1 MIFDPR
7 QLIHGLELGDSRSLV
22 SVFFLLIFNEIGLPL
37 PIVYETILLYA
48 GFKLSRGQTGFLTTA
63 VFGAFGSMVGASLVF
78 IIFYIFGDRILKSR
92 FLRSHLNKVQ
102 ALKNELGKREILA
115 VAFGRLTP
123 GLINLAGA
131 AAGVLHLNYFKFILG
146 VLLSNLVWA
155 AVMMTAGF
163 FFGEASVY
171 LSGKLA
177 TLLGL
182 ISLLVFLFIFKR
194 ILAKLKSY
202 A

>member
-1 MIFDPR
+1 MIVNPKL
-7 QLIHGLELGDSRSLV
+7 LIHGLENGDSRSLI
-22 SVFFLLIFNEIGLPL
+22 SVFFLLIFNEVGLPL

-48 GFKLSRGQTGFLTTA
+48 GFKLSRGQSGFLTTA

-78 IIFYIFGDRILKSR
+78 IFFYIFGDKILRSR

-102 ALKNELGKREILA
+102 ALKKELGKREILA
-115 VAFGRLTP
+115 VAFARLTP

-131 AAGVLHLNYFKFILG
+131 ASGVLHLNYFKFLTG
-146 VLLSNLVWA
+146 VLFSNLVWA
-155 AVMMTAGF
+155 VVMMTAGF

-171 LSGKLA
+171 LSGKVA
-177 TLLGL
+177 TVLGV
-182 ISLLVFLFIFKR
+182 ISLVVFLIIFKR
-194 ILAKLKSY
+194 ILGKLKTY

>member
-1 MIFDPR
+1 MIVNPKL
-7 QLIHGLELGDSRSLV
+7 LIHGLENGDTGSLI

-37 PIVYETILLYA
+37 PIVYETILLYT
-48 GFKLSRGQTGFLTTA
+48 GYRLSRGQTGFVSTA
-63 VFGAFGSMVGASLVF
+63 LFGALGSMVGASLVF
-78 IIFYIFGDRILKSR
+78 VIFYIFGNKILRSR

-102 ALKNELGKREILA
+102 ALKKELGKREILA
-115 VAFGRLTP
+115 VAFARLTP

-131 AAGVLHLNYFKFILG
+131 AAGVLHLNYLKFILG

-155 AVMMTAGF
+155 VVMITAGF

-177 TLLGL
+177 ILLGL
-182 ISLLVFLFIFKR
+182 ISLLVFLLIFKR